1 MATSRSAWIEPGIY
15 EVAPGV
21 HRIPLPLPNDGLR
34 AVNVY
39 VVESPDG
46 PVLIDSGWALTES
59 REGLEAGLRTR
70 RFTLADVSRF
80 LVTHIHR
87 DHYTQAI
94 AIRRDFGTRVSLGQD
109 EGPALEATMAPGRLF
124 PMRRDAQLVVWG
136 AAQLVEEVR
145 RLTANVPM
153 TAQENWDLPDDW
165 LRDGQ
170 QITLGTRTLGV
181 VATPGHTVG
190 HVVFDDAA
198 NGLLFAGDHVL
209 PQITPSISLEAV
221 NPRNPLGAF
230 LDSLALVRARP
241 DRMLLPAHGPVTDS
255 VHARIDE
262 LIEHHGHRLDECEKS
277 IRAGA
282 STAYEVARTL
292 RWTRRDYALDELDIF
307 NRIMATGETGAHL
320 VLLVAQGRLAETE
333 IDGVRHFTA
342 P

>member
-1 MATSRSAWIEPGIY
+1 VATSRSAWIEPGIY

-34 AVNVY
+34 AVNIY
-39 VVESPDG
+39 VVEAPDG
-46 PVLIDSGWALTES
+46 PVLIDSGWALDEA
-59 REGLEAGLRTR
+59 REQLEAGLRER
-70 RFTLADVSRF
+70 QFGLADVSRF

-94 AIRRDFGTRVSLGQD
+94 AIRRDFGTKVSLG
-109 EGPALEATMAPGRLF
+109 ENEAPALEATMAPGRLF
-124 PMRRDAQLVVWG
+124 PQRRDNQLVVWG
-136 AAQLVEEVR
+136 AEHLVDEVR
-145 RLTANVPM
+145 RLTANIPM
-153 TAQENWDLPDDW
+153 TGQENWALPDDW

-170 QITLGTRTLGV
+170 QIPVGARTLDV

-190 HVVFDDAA
+190 HVVFVDAA
-198 NGLLFAGDHVL
+198 NNLLFAGDHVL

-221 NPRNPLGAF
+221 NPLNPLGDF
-230 LDSLALVRARP
+230 LESLALVRSMP

-262 LIEHHGHRLDECEKS
+262 LIDHHGRRLDECEKS
-277 IRAGA
+277 VLAGA
-282 STAYEVARTL
+282 STGYDVARTL
-292 RWTRRDYALDELDIF
+292 RWTRHEFPLDDLDIF

-320 VLLVAQGRLAETE
+320 ILLVAQGRLKMTD
-333 IDGVRHFTA
+333 IDGVRHFSA